1 MRVIDPESRAGFLFL
16 GIRPMNW
23 TERQLKRVLRREG
36 YLSLA
41 PNTADTSAPPF
52 LLLEE
57 VALDLPPPLSVNRLR
72 KIDWSAE
79 VRNEAWKRGA
89 DAYVFMAKR
98 DPKNPLK
105 LARIPCFEV
114 SLVFDESQTGI
125 DLDNGVKGIL
135 DYLCF
140 IGLIED
146 DGPQHM
152 RRLTVEWGNAPSGAR
167 VTIRPLA
174 SVSGANS

>member
-1 MRVIDPESRAGFLFL
+1 
-16 GIRPMNW
+16 MNW
-23 TERQLKRVLRREG
+23 TERQLKQVLRREG
-36 YLSLA
+36 CVSLA

-52 LLLEE
+52 LLSEE
-57 VALDLPPPLSVNRLR
+57 IALDLPPPLSVNRLR

-89 DAYVFMAKR
+89 DSYVFMAKR
-98 DPKNPLK
+98 DPISPLK

-114 SLVFDESQTGI
+114 SLVFDESQTEI
-125 DLDNGVKGIL
+125 DLDNGVKGIV

-146 DGPQHM
+146 DGPKHM
-152 RRLTVEWGNAPSGAR
+152 RRLTVEWGKAPSGCR

-174 SVSGANS
+174 SVNGGGAA

>member
-1 MRVIDPESRAGFLFL
+1 M

-23 TERQLKRVLRREG
+23 SERQLKKLLRSEG
-36 YLSLA
+36 VVSLA
-41 PNTADTSAPPF
+41 PNLADTSASPF

-57 VALDLPPPLSVNRLR
+57 VSLNLPPPLSVNRLR
-72 KIDWSAE
+72 KIDWASE
-79 VRNEAWKRGA
+79 VRNEPWKRGA
-89 DAYVFMAKR
+89 DSYVFMAKR
-98 DPKNPLK
+98 DPRNPLK
-105 LARIPCFEV
+105 LSRIPRFEV
-114 SLVFDESQTGI
+114 LLVFDENQTGI

-146 DGPQHM
+146 DGPKYM
-152 RRLTVEWGNAPSGAR
+152 RRLVVEWGEAPTGCR

-174 SVSGANS
+174 SENGVAG